1 MNVTLLLRK
10 VLFLSFKTP
19 RHKILLEYSREQ
31 EGPGQP
37 KDTPARLPTLR
48 VATAAEVKRVLLDL
62 FTRLVID
69 KVLLQARGQ

>member
-31 EGPGQP
+31 EGPGHRT

-62 FTRLVID
+62 
-69 KVLLQARGQ
+69 LQAPS